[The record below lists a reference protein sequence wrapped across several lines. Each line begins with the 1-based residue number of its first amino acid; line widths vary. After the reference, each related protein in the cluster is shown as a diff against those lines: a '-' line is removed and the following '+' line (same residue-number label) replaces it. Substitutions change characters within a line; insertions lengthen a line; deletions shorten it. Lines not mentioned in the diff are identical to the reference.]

1 MLISGKGDGVRVIS
15 KYENSK
21 WKPEAYLIKSQR
33 KSVINHREQQ
43 NRIQSQTSQL
53 GLEFIRPLSLYK
65 DLGSYFEWKNLEVHA
80 SVCAYV
86 CAY

>member
-1 MLISGKGDGVRVIS
+1 M
-15 KYENSK
+15 
-21 WKPEAYLIKSQR
+21 
-33 KSVINHREQQ
+33 INHREQQ